1 MKLYLALNEAG
12 THGDM
17 GLHARMAVLSA
28 MHHTDL
34 QPVLLYIGNRNER
47 TSWFERKDVIV
58 VDSKLP
64 YVDLIERLT
73 KDGRYWTASL
83 GHWLR
88 TNVCLEEK
96 LDEHVLYTDVDVVF
110 LSKTI
115 AGSLKPDVFCAAP
128 EFQKDSWNYFNAGVM
143 VANVKKLRESYDE
156 FENYLVK
163 NIEEHT
169 YNFHDQIAY
178 NMFYRNKWDKLPIK
192 MNWKPYWG
200 LNNEAEIVHFHG
212 PKIGSII
219 SILEKSWN
227 WDNNHGSQ
235 IGSLFASSLPAYV
248 GFIKASVESAV
259 GLDAADVDRLLSV
272 AERVETFDA
281 SPYCDKIDTGFMSY
295 KMFPE

>member
-34 QPVLLYIGNRNER
+34 QPVLLYIGNRNEHTR
-47 TSWFERKDVIV
+47 WFQNKGVTVI
-58 VDSKLP
+58 DSKLP
-64 YVDLIERLT
+64 YIDLIERLT
-73 KDGRYWTASL
+73 KEGKYWTGSL

-96 LDEHVLYTDVDVVF
+96 SDEHVLYTDVDVVF
-110 LSKTI
+110 LSKTS
-115 AGSLKPDVFCAAP
+115 ADTLKPAVFSAAP
-128 EFQKDSWNYFNAGVM
+128 EFDKSSWNYFNAGVM
-143 VANVKKLRESYDE
+143 VANVKKLRESYAD

-169 YNFHDQIAY
+169 YGFHDQIAY
-178 NMFYRNKWDKLPIK
+178 NIFYRNKWDRLPVK
-192 MNWKPYWG
+192 MNWKSYWG
-200 LNNEAEIVHFHG
+200 LNTEAEIVHFHG

-219 SILEKSWN
+219 SILDKSWN
-227 WDNNHGSQ
+227 WDDNHGSQ

-259 GLDAADVDRLLSV
+259 GLDTADVDRLLSV
-272 AERVETFDA
+272 AERVANFDA
-281 SPYCDKIDTGFMSY
+281 SPYCDKISTEFMSY